1 MVSNQ
6 KILELLKA
14 TLSKQN
20 SRKLALFVV
29 NSSLLNCNT
38 RFPKP
43 GVAGSNPA
51 EAARKLETT
60 L

>member
-1 MVSNQ
+1 MNINLNIQ
-6 KILELLKA
+6 KRTDNYGNA
-14 TLSKQN
+14 
-20 SRKLALFVV
+20 
-29 NSSLLNCNT
+29 

-51 EAARKLETT
+51 EAAINLNKIRENIVLF